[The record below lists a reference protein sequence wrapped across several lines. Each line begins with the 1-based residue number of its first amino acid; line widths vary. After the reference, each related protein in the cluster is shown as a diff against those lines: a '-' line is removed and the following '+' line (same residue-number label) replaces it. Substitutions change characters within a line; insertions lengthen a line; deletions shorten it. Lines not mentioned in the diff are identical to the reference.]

1 MYRSWPGYSN
11 SIGKSLI
18 IMQVYKT
25 PIREYRFL
33 LEDFLKLNSSKVL
46 SDRNLEIDDL
56 LMIIEE
62 ASKMC
67 EETLLPLNT
76 IGDSEGCVFENGKV
90 IAPKGFKEAYKI
102 FSENGWQ
109 GIKVKEKYGGQ
120 ELPYIMNMFLD
131 EMVSST
137 NMSFGL
143 YSGLTAN
150 AIDAIE
156 KSANDELK
164 QLYLPHLT
172 SGKWTGTMNL
182 TEPQCGTDL
191 GLSKTMA
198 TPNDDGS
205 YNITGTKIFITCGEH
220 DLSENV
226 VHLVLAR
233 TPNAPEGIKGISLF
247 LVPKILPHEDGALD
261 KSNNVKCGSIEK
273 KMGIKASPTCVMHY
287 EDAKGWLVGDLNKGM
302 KAMFI
307 MMNGARL
314 FVGIQGI
321 GLSETAF
328 QSSLHY
334 AKERVQGKLPESENI
349 ADPIIVHPEIRKNLM
364 FMKSMNDGIRGLM
377 IRAGHAFDL
386 IDTDQSKELSKS
398 SENLI
403 ALLTPI
409 LKSFATD
416 KSMEITNQALQI
428 YGGHGYIT
436 DHGMEQ
442 LVRDARITPIYEGT
456 NGIQALD
463 LVGRK
468 FNIHDGLIIN
478 QYLDNIDIFLDDH
491 KGNSKMEKFI
501 KLFEPSYNDLKDC
514 IDFIK
519 RTDVKNSQEI
529 NSHAVD
535 FLNIFALI
543 AVGFTW
549 LEFISISLNKIENK
563 EDDFYLSKIQ
573 LGDFY
578 LTKVI
583 FETQKFK
590 NNIYSSG
597 KLYNEFEDKFF
608 EAGI

>member
-1 MYRSWPGYSN
+1 
-11 SIGKSLI
+11 
-18 IMQVYKT
+18 MQVYKT
-25 PIREYRFL
+25 PIREYKFL
-33 LEDFLKLNSSKVL
+33 LEDFLKLNNNKIL
-46 SDRNLEIDDL
+46 TDRSLEIEDL
-56 LMIIEE
+56 LMILEE

-76 IGDSEGCVFENGKV
+76 VGDNEGCIFDNGKV
-90 IAPKGFKEAYKI
+90 IAPKGFKEAYKV

-120 ELPYIMNMFLD
+120 NLPYIMNMFLD

-143 YSGLTAN
+143 YPGLTAN

-156 KSANDELK
+156 KSATDELK
-164 QLYLPHLT
+164 QIYLPHLT

-226 VHLVLAR
+226 IHLVLAR

-247 LVPKILPHEDGALD
+247 LVPKILPRKDGTLD
-261 KSNNVKCGSIEK
+261 KENNVKCGSIEK

-328 QSSLHY
+328 QSALHY
-334 AKERVQGKLPESENI
+334 SKERVQGKLPDSENV

-377 IRAGHAFDL
+377 LKAGHAFD
-386 IDTDQSKELSKS
+386 IIESDQNEELTKS
-398 SENLI
+398 SDNLI

-463 LVGRK
+463 LIGRK
-468 FNIHDGLIIN
+468 FNIHNGLIIN
-478 QYLDNIDIFLDDH
+478 QYLNEINKFLEDNKDNKKLH
-491 KGNSKMEKFI
+491 KFI
-501 KLFEPSYNDLKDC
+501 KLFNPSYIDLNESIK
-514 IDFIK
+514 FIK
-519 RTDVKNSQEI
+519 EIPSNNTQEI

-535 FLNIFALI
+535 LLNLFALV

-549 LEFISISLNKIENK
+549 LEFIHVSIAKNEDQD
-563 EDDFYLSKIQ
+563 DDFYLAKIQ
-573 LGDFY
+573 LGEFY

-583 FETQKFK
+583 LETQKFK
-590 NNIYSSG
+590 NNIISSG
-597 KLYNEFEDKFF
+597 KLYNEFQDKYF
-608 EAGI
+608 EVGI

>member
-1 MYRSWPGYSN
+1 
-11 SIGKSLI
+11 
-18 IMQVYKT
+18 MQVYKT

-33 LEDFLKLNSSKVL
+33 LEDFLDLNSNKVL
-46 SDRNLEIDDL
+46 TNRGLEIDDL

-67 EETLLPLNT
+67 EETLLPLNA
-76 IGDSEGCVFENGKV
+76 IGDNEGCVFQDGKV
-90 IAPKGFKEAYKI
+90 IAPKGFKEAYKV

-120 ELPYIMNMFLD
+120 GLPYIMNMFLD

-143 YSGLTAN
+143 YPGLTAN

-156 KSANDELK
+156 KSATDDLK
-164 QLYLPHLT
+164 NLYLPHLT

-182 TEPQCGTDL
+182 TESQCGTDL

-205 YNITGTKIFITCGEH
+205 YKITGTKIFITCGEH

-247 LVPKILPHEDGALD
+247 LVPKILPNKDGTLD
-261 KSNNVKCGSIEK
+261 RENNVKCGSIEK

-287 EDAKGWLVGDLNKGM
+287 EEAQGWLVGDLNKGM

-328 QSSLHY
+328 QSALHY
-334 AKERVQGKLPESENI
+334 SKERVQGKLIDSENI

-364 FMKSMNDGIRGLM
+364 FMKSVNDGIRGLM
-377 IRAGHAFDL
+377 LKAGHAFDL
-386 IDTDQSKELSKS
+386 IDTDQNKELTQS

-463 LVGRK
+463 LIGRK
-468 FNIHDGLIIN
+468 FNIYDGLIIN
-478 QYLDNIDIFLDDH
+478 QYLKSVNEFLNNN
-491 KGNSKMEKFI
+491 KENSDMKKFI
-501 KLFEPSYNDLKDC
+501 KLFEPSYKDLKDS
-514 IDFIK
+514 IKFIK
-519 RTDVKNSQEI
+519 EIDSSNSKEI

-535 FLNIFALI
+535 LLNIFALV

-549 LEFISISLNKIENK
+549 LEFINVSFNKIK
-563 EDDFYLSKIQ
+563 EKKDDFYLSKIQ

-578 LTKVI
+578 LTKLI
-583 FETQKFK
+583 FETSKFK
-590 NNIYSSG
+590 NNIFSSG
-597 KLYNEFEDKFF
+597 KLYNGFEDKYF
-608 EAGI
+608 ESGI

>member
-1 MYRSWPGYSN
+1 
-11 SIGKSLI
+11 
-18 IMQVYKT
+18 MQVYKT
-25 PIREYRFL
+25 PIREYKFL
-33 LEDFLKLNSSKVL
+33 LEDFLKLNNNKIL
-46 SDRNLEIDDL
+46 TDRSLEIDDL
-56 LMIIEE
+56 LMILEE

-76 IGDSEGCVFENGKV
+76 VGDNEGCIFDNGKV
-90 IAPKGFKEAYKI
+90 IAPKGFKEAYKV

-120 ELPYIMNMFLD
+120 NLPYIMNMFLD

-143 YSGLTAN
+143 YPGLTAN

-156 KSANDELK
+156 KSATDELK
-164 QLYLPHLT
+164 QIYLPHLT

-226 VHLVLAR
+226 IHLVLAR

-247 LVPKILPHEDGALD
+247 LVPKILPRKDGTLD
-261 KSNNVKCGSIEK
+261 KENNVKCGSIEK

-328 QSSLHY
+328 QSALHY
-334 AKERVQGKLPESENI
+334 SKERVQGKLPDSENV

-377 IRAGHAFDL
+377 LKAGHAFD
-386 IDTDQSKELSKS
+386 IIESDQNEELTKS
-398 SENLI
+398 SDNLI

-463 LVGRK
+463 LIGRK
-468 FNIHDGLIIN
+468 FNIHNGLIIN
-478 QYLDNIDIFLDDH
+478 QYLNEINKFLEDNKDNKKLH
-491 KGNSKMEKFI
+491 KFI
-501 KLFEPSYNDLKDC
+501 KLFNPSYNDLKES
-514 IDFIK
+514 IKFIK
-519 RTDVKNSQEI
+519 EIPLNNTQEI

-535 FLNIFALI
+535 LLNLFALV

-549 LEFISISLNKIENK
+549 LEFIHVSITKTEDQD
-563 EDDFYLSKIQ
+563 DDFYLAKIQ
-573 LGDFY
+573 LGEFY

-583 FETQKFK
+583 LETQKFK
-590 NNIYSSG
+590 NNIISSG
-597 KLYNEFEDKFF
+597 KLYNEFQDKYF
-608 EAGI
+608 EVGI

>member
-1 MYRSWPGYSN
+1 
-11 SIGKSLI
+11 
-18 IMQVYKT
+18 MQVYKT
-25 PIREYRFL
+25 PIREYKFL
-33 LEDFLKLNSSKVL
+33 LEDFLKLNNNKIL
-46 SDRNLEIDDL
+46 TDRSLEIDDL
-56 LMIIEE
+56 LMILEE

-76 IGDSEGCVFENGKV
+76 IGDNEGCIFDNGKV
-90 IAPKGFKEAYKI
+90 IAPKGFKEAYKV

-120 ELPYIMNMFLD
+120 NLPYIMNMFLD

-143 YSGLTAN
+143 YPGLTAN

-156 KSANDELK
+156 KSATDELK
-164 QLYLPHLT
+164 QIYLPHLT

-226 VHLVLAR
+226 IHLVLAR
-233 TPNAPEGIKGISLF
+233 TPNAPDGIKGISLF
-247 LVPKILPHEDGALD
+247 LVPKILPRKDGTLD
-261 KSNNVKCGSIEK
+261 KENNVKCGSIEK

-328 QSSLHY
+328 QSALHY
-334 AKERVQGKLPESENI
+334 SKERVQGKLPASENV

-377 IRAGHAFDL
+377 LKAGHAFDL
-386 IDTDQSKELSKS
+386 IDSDQNEEISQS

-416 KSMEITNQALQI
+416 KSMEITNQALQV

-463 LVGRK
+463 LIGRK
-468 FNIHDGLIIN
+468 FSINNGLIIN
-478 QYLDNIDIFLDDH
+478 QYLNEISKFLEDNKDNKKL
-491 KGNSKMEKFI
+491 SKFI
-501 KLFEPSYNDLKDC
+501 KLFDPSYSDLKES
-514 IDFIK
+514 IKFIK
-519 RTDVKNSQEI
+519 EIPSNNTQEI

-535 FLNIFALI
+535 LLNLFALV

-549 LEFISISLNKIENK
+549 LEFINVSIAKTEDD

-573 LGDFY
+573 LGEFY
-578 LTKVI
+578 LTKLI

-590 NNIYSSG
+590 NNILSSG
-597 KLYNEFEDKFF
+597 KLYNEFQDKFF
-608 EAGI
+608 EVGI